1 MMPNSV
7 GADGVGMSVLLG
19 VQGLTKAFGPRP
31 LFRELSFDLSVGER
45 VGLIG
50 PNGAGK
56 STLLNILS
64 GKDEATEGIRS
75 LRRSAKLGFV
85 AQDDKFELGLSVR
98 DVVFEALAKE
108 PMDDHDRETRTTII
122 LDQFGFEDPHQPA
135 QLLSGGWRKRLSLA
149 RAIVRQ
155 PDLLLLDE
163 PTNHLDLPGILWLE
177 RMLRSA
183 SFAYLVATHD
193 RAFLRAVADD
203 IMEIN
208 RAYPT
213 GTFRAA
219 ESYDGFVERREDFLD
234 GQARQQESVANQVRR
249 ETEWL
254 GRKAAARTCKASSR
268 IEDAAKRREELSEL
282 KYRNASTG
290 AAGIAFVGTGRQS
303 KKLLT
308 VVGIAKQM
316 GDKPLFSGL
325 DLILTPGPKLGL
337 LGANGSGKSVLLRT
351 LAGEHAPDAGTIT
364 EADGLRKVMFEQG
377 RTALDTTQTLRKA
390 LCPNGD
396 MVVHNNRTIHV
407 VAWARQFLFREDQ
420 LDLLVA
426 SLSGGEQA
434 RLRMAQMMLLPA
446 DLLLL
451 DEPTNDLDI
460 PALEVL
466 EETLMEFPGA
476 LVIVSHDRELLD
488 RICTEIIGLD
498 GLGTAA
504 RFASVGQWLTAYE
517 RSQQEAARV
526 RNSNAKG
533 NSQSN
538 KASASKSKKKLTYK
552 EQQELETIEGSL
564 LAAEESVTERLA
576 EVERAGTLGLVVL
589 MNACRLLEDAQ
600 KEVERLYGRWQ
611 ELEAKRDG

>member
-1 MMPNSV
+1 
-7 GADGVGMSVLLG
+7 
-19 VQGLTKAFGPRP
+19 
-31 LFRELSFDLSVGER
+31 
-45 VGLIG
+45 
-50 PNGAGK
+50 
-56 STLLNILS
+56 
-64 GKDEATEGIRS
+64 
-75 LRRSAKLGFV
+75 
-85 AQDDKFELGLSVR
+85 
-98 DVVFEALAKE
+98 
-108 PMDDHDRETRTTII
+108 
-122 LDQFGFEDPHQPA
+122 
-135 QLLSGGWRKRLSLA
+135 
-149 RAIVRQ
+149 
-155 PDLLLLDE
+155 
-163 PTNHLDLPGILWLE
+163 
-177 RMLRSA
+177 
-183 SFAYLVATHD
+183 
-193 RAFLRAVADD
+193 
-203 IMEIN
+203 
-208 RAYPT
+208 
-213 GTFRAA
+213 
-219 ESYDGFVERREDFLD
+219 
-234 GQARQQESVANQVRR
+234 
-249 ETEWL
+249 
-254 GRKAAARTCKASSR
+254 
-268 IEDAAKRREELSEL
+268 
-282 KYRNASTG
+282 
-290 AAGIAFVGTGRQS
+290 
-303 KKLLT
+303 
-308 VVGIAKQM
+308 
-316 GDKPLFSGL
+316 
-325 DLILTPGPKLGL
+325 
-337 LGANGSGKSVLLRT
+337 
-351 LAGEHAPDAGTIT
+351 
-364 EADGLRKVMFEQG
+364 
-377 RTALDTTQTLRKA
+377 TLRKA

-576 EVERAGTLGLVVL
+576 EVERAGTLGHVVL

>member
-1 MMPNSV
+1 
-7 GADGVGMSVLLG
+7 MSVLLG

-219 ESYDGFVERREDFLD
+219 ESYDGFVERRDDFLD

-254 GRKAAARTCKASSR
+254 GR
-268 IEDAAKRREELSEL
+268 
-282 KYRNASTG
+282 
-290 AAGIAFVGTGRQS
+290 
-303 KKLLT
+303 
-308 VVGIAKQM
+308 
-316 GDKPLFSGL
+316 
-325 DLILTPGPKLGL
+325 
-337 LGANGSGKSVLLRT
+337 
-351 LAGEHAPDAGTIT
+351 
-364 EADGLRKVMFEQG
+364 
-377 RTALDTTQTLRKA
+377 
-390 LCPNGD
+390 
-396 MVVHNNRTIHV
+396 
-407 VAWARQFLFREDQ
+407 
-420 LDLLVA
+420 
-426 SLSGGEQA
+426 
-434 RLRMAQMMLLPA
+434 
-446 DLLLL
+446 
-451 DEPTNDLDI
+451 
-460 PALEVL
+460 
-466 EETLMEFPGA
+466 
-476 LVIVSHDRELLD
+476 
-488 RICTEIIGLD
+488 
-498 GLGTAA
+498 
-504 RFASVGQWLTAYE
+504 
-517 RSQQEAARV
+517 
-526 RNSNAKG
+526 
-533 NSQSN
+533 
-538 KASASKSKKKLTYK
+538 
-552 EQQELETIEGSL
+552 
-564 LAAEESVTERLA
+564 
-576 EVERAGTLGLVVL
+576 
-589 MNACRLLEDAQ
+589 
-600 KEVERLYGRWQ
+600 
-611 ELEAKRDG
+611 

>member
-1 MMPNSV
+1 
-7 GADGVGMSVLLG
+7 
-19 VQGLTKAFGPRP
+19 
-31 LFRELSFDLSVGER
+31 
-45 VGLIG
+45 
-50 PNGAGK
+50 
-56 STLLNILS
+56 
-64 GKDEATEGIRS
+64 
-75 LRRSAKLGFV
+75 
-85 AQDDKFELGLSVR
+85 
-98 DVVFEALAKE
+98 
-108 PMDDHDRETRTTII
+108 
-122 LDQFGFEDPHQPA
+122 
-135 QLLSGGWRKRLSLA
+135 
-149 RAIVRQ
+149 
-155 PDLLLLDE
+155 
-163 PTNHLDLPGILWLE
+163 
-177 RMLRSA
+177 
-183 SFAYLVATHD
+183 
-193 RAFLRAVADD
+193 
-203 IMEIN
+203 
-208 RAYPT
+208 
-213 GTFRAA
+213 
-219 ESYDGFVERREDFLD
+219 
-234 GQARQQESVANQVRR
+234 
-249 ETEWL
+249 
-254 GRKAAARTCKASSR
+254 
-268 IEDAAKRREELSEL
+268 
-282 KYRNASTG
+282 
-290 AAGIAFVGTGRQS
+290 
-303 KKLLT
+303 
-308 VVGIAKQM
+308 
-316 GDKPLFSGL
+316 
-325 DLILTPGPKLGL
+325 
-337 LGANGSGKSVLLRT
+337 
-351 LAGEHAPDAGTIT
+351 
-364 EADGLRKVMFEQG
+364 MFEQG

-576 EVERAGTLGLVVL
+576 EVERAGTLGHVVL